1 MGHTFSGSFLVLSRF
16 GAIYIDSTRNHYMAM
31 YALFIVSHYENNFEF
46 YIYENIEKEE
56 IKYIQNTVQ
65 IINTS

>member
-1 MGHTFSGSFLVLSRF
+1 
-16 GAIYIDSTRNHYMAM
+16 MAM